1 MTRKKFEV
9 LVPVVTSD
17 MDSNDFRN
25 KNKWIISSFTI
36 RDWWFF
42 MPDRLDKN
50 AHNGGILECCRNNII
65 AKLLKLESL
74 PSDIK
79 AIFCWNV
86 YQK

>member
-1 MTRKKFEV
+1 
-9 LVPVVTSD
+9 
-17 MDSNDFRN
+17 
-25 KNKWIISSFTI
+25 
-36 RDWWFF
+36 

-79 AIFCWNV
+79 AIFC
-86 YQK
+86 